1 VGKGDSSLVMAPSLS
16 FQTIDLAVV
25 VAANL
30 YNLLMTAIFLTRPRG
45 WKRFERIAG
54 LVMVALALPLG
65 SAVFLNLLAN
75 RAWWFIALPIPLI
88 LHCVAELLLDYILK
102 IDFRRT
108 HTRLLG
114 PYLGLFYLGQ
124 WGLIG
129 YAFVANP
136 VYGFVT
142 LATYFLCLGAT
153 RYAHAKG
160 AG

>member
-1 VGKGDSSLVMAPSLS
+1 MDPLLSS
-16 FQTIDLAVV
+16 QTIDLVVV

-45 WKRFERIAG
+45 WKRFERAAG

-65 SAVFLNLLAN
+65 AAAVLNALSN
-75 RAWWFIALPIPLI
+75 RAWWFVVLPIPLI
-88 LHCVAELLLDYILK
+88 LHCFVELLLDYILK

-108 HTRLLG
+108 RTRLLG
-114 PYLGLFYLGQ
+114 LYLGLFYLGQ

-142 LATYFLCLGAT
+142 LVTYFLCLGAT
-153 RYAHAKG
+153 RYAHSKG
-160 AG
+160 VG

>member
-1 VGKGDSSLVMAPSLS
+1 MTAPFLS
-16 FQTIDLAVV
+16 FQTIDLTVI

-45 WKRFERIAG
+45 WKRFERVAG
-54 LVMVALALPLG
+54 LVMVVLALPLG
-65 SAVFLNLLAN
+65 AAVILNALSN
-75 RAWWFIALPIPLI
+75 RAWWFVVLPTPLI
-88 LHCVAELLLDYILK
+88 LHCFVELLLDYILK

-108 HTRLLG
+108 RTRLLG

-160 AG
+160 VG

>member
-1 VGKGDSSLVMAPSLS
+1 VGKGDNSLVVTPSLS
-16 FQTIDLAVV
+16 FQAIDLAVV

-30 YNLLMTAIFLTRPRG
+30 YNLLMTAIFLARPRG

-54 LVMVALALPLG
+54 LAMVALALPLG
-65 SAVFLNLLAN
+65 AAVVLNLLAN
-75 RAWWFIALPIPLI
+75 RAWWFIALPILLI
-88 LHCVAELLLDYILK
+88 LHCVVELLLDYILK
-102 IDFRRT
+102 VDFRKS
-108 HTRLLG
+108 RLLG

-160 AG
+160 VG